1 MCEEATVRWLLMWR
15 LDMMA
20 ADASSRLLT
29 MVATLGACGSAWSR
43 GCRCATAVRLSDVV
57 RGARLRGDAMDAHQ
71 AAEDGLAAQ
80 GPLAAFS
87 RSRVPE
93 LDVVPLTTLKC

>member
-1 MCEEATVRWLLMWR
+1 VRWLLMWR